1 MGAALA
7 EQATQ
12 AFKLN
17 TFVVRFRSLSPLIC
31 IYLLFI
37 IICFSR
43 LLQ

>member
-31 IYLLFI
+31 IYLLF
-37 IICFSR
+37 FSR